1 MMVYRFIT
9 PLDVLFLRGN
19 HLFGDTGQHGQAL
32 VPPWPSVAAGALRSR
47 MLADAAAVDFEA
59 FKNGQ
64 KPVGALG
71 DALGT
76 PAKPGSFRLAGLWL
90 SRNLSGQVQRYHP
103 APSDVLK
110 LEGKL
115 HRLQPRKL
123 SLPSSANLSQ
133 VPVLQSEKTTK
144 AERGWLLN
152 ELGWQAWLHDQPLD
166 AERHIEHTSALY
178 ALDERLG
185 IALDTNSRT
194 AADGAL
200 YTTQAVAMQCNS
212 GFVCAVRG
220 VNDALVPASGLL
232 RLGGDGRA
240 ATIFDIPSPEPIS
253 TNGRENA
260 TKLVASGGRFKLI
273 LTTPGIFDNGWRL
286 PGLQPDNTWHG
297 PALGCSAQL
306 VCAAVSR
313 AETVSGWDLAQWA
326 PKPARRVAP
335 TGSVYW
341 FENFQGDPA
350 ALGKLAESGMWGLPD
365 QNDDAHR
372 RAEGFNNVAIGDW
385 TA

>member
-1 MMVYRFIT
+1 MTVYRFIK

-32 VPPWPSVAAGALRSR
+32 LPPWPSVAAGALRSR
-47 MLADAAAVDFEA
+47 MLADADVDFDA
-59 FKNGQ
+59 FKT
-64 KPVGALG
+64 KEPAGALG
-71 DALGT
+71 TALGT
-76 PAKPGSFRLAGLWL
+76 PAKPGSFRLVGLWL
-90 SRNLSGQVQRYHP
+90 SRNLNGQVQRYHP
-103 APSDVLK
+103 VPSDVLK

-115 HRLQPRKL
+115 HRLRPRA
-123 SLPSSANLSQ
+123 LPLLSSANLPQ
-133 VPVLQSEKTTK
+133 VPVLQSDKTTK
-144 AERGWLLN
+144 AESGWLLN
-152 ELGWQAWLHDQPLD
+152 ELGWQAWLHDEPLD
-166 AERHIEHTSALY
+166 AERHTEHTSTLY

-200 YTTQAVAMQCNS
+200 YTTQAVAMQPDS

-220 VNDALVPASGLL
+220 VDDALVPASGLL

-240 ATIFDIPSPEPIS
+240 AAISKISSPESIS
-253 TNGRENA
+253 ANGSGEPA
-260 TKLVASGGRFKLI
+260 KLAMGGDRFKLI

-297 PALGCSAQL
+297 PARGCTARL

-313 AETVSGWDLAQWA
+313 AETVSGWDLARWV
-326 PKPARRVAP
+326 PKPAQRVAP

-341 FENFQGDPA
+341 FENFRGDPA
-350 ALGKLAESGMWGLPD
+350 ALGELAESGLWGLPG
-365 QNDDAHR
+365 QHDDAQR

-385 TA
+385 TS